1 MSNKEQMIHI
11 KQEVSQKKDI
21 ASITGYSNSRLS
33 GQTLGKSQPKLSFDA
48 MTIVGN
54 LNKNNAHKL
63 SEFMSFAPEIRLW
76 DILQTKFKAKALQE
90 KVYIEY
96 DKVKADT
103 WDRRNMR
110 VEFNPN
116 KLTHEEMIWLKQ
128 NIIDYMEDDGFTRLD
143 LAFDFEDD
151 LSDYYAMTDKSVKKT
166 IFYGR
171 NGKPETKYFGV
182 RDSDRFIRIYNKKQ
196 ERKDNAD
203 IEVMSEH
210 LWRVEIELKRDM
222 VDYWNDCF
230 NDLHILKPAW
240 TSLEKI
246 NEQAMVYTLLHEE
259 SMWGKLSKN
268 TKYKFKNLIK
278 EISPVDLT
286 ELMKSTLKANEKQ
299 LQKQIVFWQREF
311 RFWK

>member
-1 MSNKEQMIHI
+1 MSKKVKEIQS
-11 KQEVSQKKDI
+11 KQSSEHEN
-21 ASITGYSNSRLS
+21 SIFSKTGYSNSRLNRH
-33 GQTLGKSQPKLSFDA
+33 TMYTPEPKLSFDA

-63 SEFMSFAPEIRLW
+63 SEFMSVEPQIRLW

-116 KLTHEEMIWLKQ
+116 KLTHEEMLWLKQ

-143 LAFDFEDD
+143 LAFDFEYD

-203 IEVMSEH
+203 IKIMSEH

-230 NDLHILKPAW
+230 NDLHILQPDWKTIER
-240 TSLEKI
+240 TSDR
-246 NEQAMVYTLLHEE
+246 AMVFMLLNDEE
-259 SMWGKLSKN
+259 EWGKLERRTKN
-268 TKYKFKNLIK
+268 KYKKLIK
-278 EISPVDLT
+278 EISLIDLT
-286 ELMKSTLKANEKQ
+286 DLMKSTLKANEKQ
-299 LQKQIVFWQREF
+299 LQKQIDFWQREF